1 MRSRK
6 HKIVCMAC
14 ASILVAAT
22 LMLSGCSGGGVSA
35 QIGNDGQNTLQ
46 LTVIPDRLN
55 VSDSGSCTV
64 KVVLWDSKG
73 EPLEGTVA
81 VSTTLGSLDSSSL
94 TTVANVDG
102 ATAGATTTLTPNS
115 TGTVGNAVV
124 TATFG
129 TIQVWV
135 TVEFYKILG
144 SSV

>member
-6 HKIVCMAC
+6 QKIVCMAC
-14 ASILVAAT
+14 ASILVVAT

-81 VSTTLGSLDSSSL
+81 VSTTLGTLGSSSL